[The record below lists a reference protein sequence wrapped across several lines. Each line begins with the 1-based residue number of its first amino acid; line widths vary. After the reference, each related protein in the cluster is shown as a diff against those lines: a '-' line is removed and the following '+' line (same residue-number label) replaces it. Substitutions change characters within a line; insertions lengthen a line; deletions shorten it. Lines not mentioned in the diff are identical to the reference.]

1 MSVNGLLKATARV
14 LGLVSVGPRQPQGKN
29 HQPDGVELMNAPY
42 PANWIKERLGDWAS
56 EDGMFVGSVVPEGFE
71 AYARVFHP
79 AKLWKADRSWE
90 QVRWSTKLDKIKN
103 LHFEVRSRPIVSTS
117 P

>member
-14 LGLVSVGPRQPQGKN
+14 LDLVSVWQRQPQSKN

-56 EDGMFVGSVVPEGFE
+56 EKSQSQKSDALKVIDFWM
-71 AYARVFHP
+71 P
-79 AKLWKADRSWE
+79 ASAGITIFSDAFL
-90 QVRWSTKLDKIKN
+90 T
-103 LHFEVRSRPIVSTS
+103 
-117 P
+117 